1 LIVGPETA
9 KRMKTG
15 LSDRLLLQ
23 CRRYYYYYYYYNTQT
38 LIHNQLEKLFNT
50 NVSILGLK
58 L

>member
-1 LIVGPETA
+1 
-9 KRMKTG
+9 MKTG